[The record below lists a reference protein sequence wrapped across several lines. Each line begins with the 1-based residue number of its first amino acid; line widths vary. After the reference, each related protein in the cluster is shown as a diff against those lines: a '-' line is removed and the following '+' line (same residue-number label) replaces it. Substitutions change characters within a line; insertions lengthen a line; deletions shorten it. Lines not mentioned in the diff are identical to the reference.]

1 MAVAEIERALLRST
15 PSGVWELEG
24 WSPRWARA
32 GIADRYT
39 DLTRLS
45 AELSTGSRLVQAEQ
59 VHGAGIAVIERSQ
72 DIAQPI
78 AGCDALVTGLA
89 GTALVIRTADC
100 VPLFFRD
107 DSRGVVG
114 LAHVGWRGLAAKLP
128 LRLIAAFRHLYHS
141 HPEDLRVAV
150 GPCIR
155 ACCYEV
161 GPEFAERFGPF
172 VRLHDGRRVCD
183 LVGVAVDQ
191 LRLGG
196 IRAHQIA
203 DSHRCTACEAQHWF
217 SIRREGQATGRLLS
231 FIMLRYS

>member
-1 MAVAEIERALLRST
+1 MPAAQIERTLLRST
-15 PSGVWELEG
+15 PSGIWELEG
-24 WSPRWARA
+24 WSPRRVRA
-32 GIADRYT
+32 GVADRHT

-45 AELSTGSRLVQAEQ
+45 AELPAGSRLVQAEQ

-72 DIAQPI
+72 DTAQPI
-78 AGCDALVTGLA
+78 AGCDALVTGVA

-114 LAHVGWRGLAAKLP
+114 LAHAGWRGLAAKLP

-141 HPEDLRVAV
+141 RPEDVRVAV

-161 GPEFAERFGPF
+161 GPEFAGRFGPF
-172 VRLHDGRRVCD
+172 VRQHPGRRVCD
-183 LVGVAVDQ
+183 LVGVAIDQ

-196 IRAHQIA
+196 IRTRQIA
-203 DSHRCTACEAQHWF
+203 DSQRCTACEA
-217 SIRREGQATGRLLS
+217 
-231 FIMLRYS
+231 